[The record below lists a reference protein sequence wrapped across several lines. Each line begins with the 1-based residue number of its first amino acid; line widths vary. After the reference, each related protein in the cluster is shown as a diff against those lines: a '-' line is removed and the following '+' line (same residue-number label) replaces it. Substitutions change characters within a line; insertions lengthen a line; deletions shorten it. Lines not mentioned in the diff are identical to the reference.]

1 MGLLDDAMNTTS
13 NAVGKILEVP
23 VNAINNL
30 TGSGINSNASQVQNM
45 MDEDR
50 KKDQKPSY
58 MAKGGKVKVSSA
70 SKRADGIA
78 QRGKTRGKIY

>member
-1 MGLLDDAMNTTS
+1 MGILNDAVNTTT
-13 NAVGKILEVP
+13 NAVGKVLEIP
-23 VNAINNL
+23 GNIISDL

-50 KKDQKPSY
+50 KKGQKPSY
-58 MAKGGKVKVSSA
+58 MAKGGKVRSA
-70 SKRADGIA
+70 SSRADGIA